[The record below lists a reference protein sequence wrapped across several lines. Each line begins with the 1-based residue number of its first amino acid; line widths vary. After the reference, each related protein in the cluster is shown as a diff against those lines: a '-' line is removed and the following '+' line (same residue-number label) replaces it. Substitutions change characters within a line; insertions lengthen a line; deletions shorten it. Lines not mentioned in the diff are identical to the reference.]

1 MRRARAGLT
10 ENEKQF
16 MKVLEGIKVL
26 DFGRFIAGPYCAAL
40 LADYGA
46 DVIRIDR
53 VEGGEDRYIVP
64 VTEGG
69 EGAMFLQLNR
79 NKRSMTLDLDS
90 PQGRE
95 IVRKLVAGADVVIA
109 NMPPRTLK
117 SLGLDYATLSGINPG
132 IILVASN
139 AFGDAEAVRDRV
151 GFDGVGQALSGAV
164 YMAGT
169 PDQPQKAM
177 VPVVDFATSFACA
190 LGTMLALYERKR
202 SGKGQ
207 EVSAS
212 LLCTG
217 LNMASGAL
225 IEEALLGLDRQATL
239 NRASGYAPSDIF
251 KARDG
256 WFITQVIGQAMFKR
270 WTRLVERPE
279 LFEDARFADDRL
291 RGEHGEVLSAIMSD
305 WCGDKTLDEALAQL
319 EKARIPAGRVNSPR
333 QALEDETVR
342 AANLI
347 QWMDYPGAPGKVP
360 IFSTP
365 VSLSRTPPEIHRRA
379 PLNGEH
385 TEAILADLGVDARA
399 IADLRQRRVI

>member
-1 MRRARAGLT
+1 
-10 ENEKQF
+10 

-90 PQGRE
+90 PEGRA
-95 IVRKLVAGADVVIA
+95 IVRKLVADADVVIA
-109 NMPPRTLK
+109 NMPPRTLR
-117 SLGLDYATLSGINPG
+117 SLELDYESLCRIKPD
-132 IILVASN
+132 IILVAST
-139 AFGDAEAVRDRV
+139 AFGTSEAVCDRV

-164 YMAGT
+164 HIAGQ
-169 PDQPQKAM
+169 PEQPQKAM

-190 LGTMLALYERKR
+190 LGTMLALYERQR

-225 IEEALLGLDRQATL
+225 IEEALLGLDRQAMG
-239 NRASGYAPSDIF
+239 NRSPSYGPSDIF
-251 KARDG
+251 KAKDG
-256 WFITQVIGQAMFKR
+256 WLITQVIGRPMFKR
-270 WTRLVERPE
+270 WTQLVGRPE
-279 LFEDARFADDRL
+279 LLDDPRFADDTL
-291 RGEHGEVLSAIMSD
+291 RGEHSGVLSACMNQ
-305 WCGDKTLDEALAQL
+305 WCGELTQSEALALL
-319 EKARIPAGRVNSPR
+319 EKARIPAAPINSPR
-333 QALEDETVR
+333 QTLEDETVR
-342 AANLI
+342 AAGVI
-347 QWMDYPGAPGKVP
+347 QWMDYPGAPRKVP
-360 IFSTP
+360 IFATP
-365 VSLSRTPPEIHRRA
+365 VSLSRTPPQILKRA

-385 TEAILADLGVDARA
+385 TDEILAGLGLDSQAIDA
-399 IADLRQRRVI
+399 LRQRKIV

>member
-1 MRRARAGLT
+1 
-10 ENEKQF
+10 

-26 DFGRFIAGPYCAAL
+26 DFGRFIAGPFCAAL

-46 DVIRIDR
+46 EVIRVDR

-79 NKRSMTLDLDS
+79 NKRSLTLDLGS
-90 PQGRE
+90 LEGRG
-95 IVRKLVAGADVVIA
+95 IVRKLVAGADVVVA

-117 SLGLDYATLSGINPG
+117 SLGLDYETLCAVKPD

-139 AFGDAEAVRDRV
+139 AFGNTEAVRDRV
-151 GFDGVGQALSGAV
+151 GFDGVGQTLSGAV
-164 YMAGT
+164 HMAGT

-190 LGTMLALYERKR
+190 LGAVLALYERQR

-225 IEEALLGLDRQATL
+225 IEEALLGLDRQAAR
-239 NRASGYAPSDIF
+239 NRSPSYAPSDIF

-256 WFITQVIGQAMFKR
+256 WFITQVIGRSMFR
-270 WTRLVERPE
+270 NWTRLVGRPE
-279 LFEDARFADDRL
+279 LLDDPRFADDGL
-291 RGEHGEVLSAIMSD
+291 RGEHGEFLSSVMSE
-305 WCGDKTLDEALAQL
+305 WCRDRTLDECLALL
-319 EKARIPAGRVNSPR
+319 ERARIPAGRVNSPR
-333 QALEDETVR
+333 QALRDETVR
-342 AANLI
+342 AADLI
-347 QWMDYPGAPGKVP
+347 RWMDYPGAPAQVP
-360 IFSTP
+360 IFATP
-365 VSLSRTPPEIHRRA
+365 VSLSRTPPEIRQRA

-385 TEAILADLGVDARA
+385 TDEILAALGYDADA
-399 IADLRQRRVI
+399 VAGLRRRGVV

>member
-1 MRRARAGLT
+1 
-10 ENEKQF
+10 

-26 DFGRFIAGPYCAAL
+26 DFGRFIAGPFCAAL

-79 NKRSMTLDLDS
+79 NKRSLTLDLGS
-90 PQGRE
+90 PEGRG
-95 IVRKLVAGADVVIA
+95 IVRKLVAGADVVVA

-117 SLGLDYATLSGINPG
+117 SLGLDYETLSAFKPD
-132 IILVASN
+132 IILVAAN
-139 AFGDAEAVRDRV
+139 AFGGSEAVRDRV
-151 GFDGVGQALSGAV
+151 GFDGVGQALSGAA

-190 LGTMLALYERKR
+190 LGVVLALYERQR
-202 SGKGQ
+202 SGAGQ
-207 EVSAS
+207 EVGAS

-225 IEEALLGLDRQATL
+225 IEEALLGLGRQATL

-256 WFITQVIGQAMFKR
+256 WFITQIIGRSMYKR
-270 WTRLVERPE
+270 WTLLVGRPE
-279 LFEDARFADDRL
+279 LLDDPRFADDRL
-291 RGEHGEVLSAIMSD
+291 RGEHGEFLSGVMSE
-305 WCGDKTLDEALAQL
+305 WSRDKTLDEVLARL
-319 EKARIPAGRVNSPR
+319 EEARIPAGRVNSPR
-333 QALEDETVR
+333 QVLEDETVR
-342 AANLI
+342 AADLI

-360 IFSTP
+360 IFATP
-365 VSLSRTPPEIHRRA
+365 VSLSRTPPEIRQRA

-385 TEAILADLGVDARA
+385 TDAILAELGYTA
-399 IADLRQRRVI
+399 ADVEALRRRGVV